1 MKYQE
6 IKRITEEWLS
16 ETYNLR
22 GITTNWNQ
30 PNLPMALSETY
41 KII

>member
-22 GITTNWNQ
+22 GITTANAFIDV
-30 PNLPMALSETY
+30 LTIAE
-41 KII
+41 